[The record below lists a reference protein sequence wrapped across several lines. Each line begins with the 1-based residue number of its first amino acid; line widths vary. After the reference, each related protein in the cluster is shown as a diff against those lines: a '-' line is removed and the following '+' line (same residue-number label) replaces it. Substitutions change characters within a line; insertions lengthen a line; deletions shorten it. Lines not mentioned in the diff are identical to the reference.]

1 MGKFWLIGCTVAYN
15 KQLATYDTEINAC
28 AGLMTDQPR
37 FIKYSMPI
45 YLLNVII
52 IFSKHILLQ
61 LLILLLLPHKILLKL
76 SPAL

>member
-28 AGLMTDQPR
+28 AGLMTDQPH

-52 IFSKHILLQ
+52 IFSKHILLVTD
-61 LLILLLLPHKILLKL
+61 ITIIA
-76 SPAL
+76 S

>member
-45 YLLNVII
+45 YLLM
-52 IFSKHILLQ
+52 S
-61 LLILLLLPHKILLKL
+61 
-76 SPAL
+76 

>member
-45 YLLNVII
+45 YYNLFKTHFTTVTDITII
-52 IFSKHILLQ
+52 AS
-61 LLILLLLPHKILLKL
+61 
-76 SPAL
+76 